1 MSLSKIFQSGLDF
14 LKQRSTGFKVLIS
27 LLFILF
33 IWSVLIE
40 PNCLIVKNITIE
52 NKNLSGLKI
61 AVVGDFHL
69 KKHDEWRLKKAVKLL
84 NQADADIILLVGDYV
99 NGISRLQTL
108 SFDKITANL
117 SQLTA
122 KNGVYAIIGNHDIW
136 LDENKV
142 KNALIDAKITV
153 LDNENKKININ
164 GKKYTL
170 AGTNDFT
177 EGMADLPK
185 TLKNAENPIILMTH
199 NPDIFE
205 LVPSNVDVT
214 ISGHTHGGQLV
225 LPFVGALVVPS
236 AYGNRYASGLVV
248 ENNRTIFITKGIGT
262 SILPVR
268 FNCLPEIVV
277 ITFK

>member
-1 MSLSKIFQSGLDF
+1 MSLSKSFQSGLDF

-33 IWSVLIE
+33 VWSFLIE

-61 AVVGDFHL
+61 AVAGDFHL

-164 GKKYTL
+164 GKNYTL

-177 EGMADLPK
+177 ESKADLPK

-214 ISGHTHGGQLV
+214 ISGHTHGGQVV
-225 LPFVGALVVPS
+225 LPFIGALVVPS
-236 AYGNRYASGLVV
+236 AYENRYASGLVV